1 MWEEGKKGGRGGLI
15 KRDRMVT
22 DRGESEEMQ
31 GKENGG
37 GGEGKRLK
45 SRAPLQGARGHCAKA
60 CW

>member
-1 MWEEGKKGGRGGLI
+1 
-15 KRDRMVT
+15 MVT

-31 GKENGG
+31 GKEDGG

-45 SRAPLQGARGHCAKA
+45 SHVLWQGLRGRCAKA